1 MDSTPPK
8 TLEESPTLLLS
19 QFQQISSNVK
29 NELKTDLT
37 GKLQEKIGI
46 MEVLELPQQL
56 LKPLKFEQV
65 DRTKYVLP
73 RVLTFGLMG
82 QGKSTSCNYI
92 LRESFLDE
100 SKNTGE
106 TWFKNKRSH
115 SAVTTEISYQESDTL
130 LLIDTCGFDD
140 PIRSDDQNMEEIFT
154 FAKLLLNSSSYL
166 NGLLF
171 ITMMPRSLRIDHKTI
186 SVLYNFLNGITF
198 SNYFSRSKVKW

>member
-1 MDSTPPK
+1 MDPEPHK
-8 TLEESPTLLLS
+8 TAEDESTLLLS

-29 NELKTDLT
+29 NELKTDMHH
-37 GKLQEKIGI
+37 KLQEKIGI

-92 LRESFLDE
+92 LRESFQDE
-100 SKNTGE
+100 SKKTGGR
-106 TWFKNKRSH
+106 WFKGKKST
-115 SAVTTEISYQESDTL
+115 SAVTTEISYQDSDTL

-140 PIRSDDQNMEEIFT
+140 PIRSDDENMEEIFK
-154 FAKLLLNSSSYL
+154 FAKVLLNEKSYL
-166 NGLLF
+166 NGL
-171 ITMMPRSLRIDHKTI
+171 
-186 SVLYNFLNGITF
+186 
-198 SNYFSRSKVKW
+198 